1 MQALLRPDG
10 DGLVAD
16 AQLSA
21 ERMLPGQAEPQRT
34 VHFTGRVRLA
44 RDPVPAE
51 HETVPAEPTGHR
63 LDAAQVYSFYFHGPA
78 YQVVTSAWRED
89 DHAVARLTDPLPAN
103 HDPAELAV
111 IVAPRLI
118 ELCFQTAGLW
128 QAGREGRLALPMG
141 IGGVHLL
148 AEPADA
154 VAPLSAVAHQ
164 VGPDCFDCFVV
175 DAAGNVLVRLDA
187 YRTVPLP
194 TPIPDSVAA
203 DLRATFAE

>member
-1 MQALLRPDG
+1 
-10 DGLVAD
+10 
-16 AQLSA
+16 
-21 ERMLPGQAEPQRT
+21 
-34 VHFTGRVRLA
+34 
-44 RDPVPAE
+44 
-51 HETVPAEPTGHR
+51 
-63 LDAAQVYSFYFHGPA
+63 VYSFYFHGPA

-128 QAGREGRLALPMG
+128 QAGREGRLALPMR

-175 DAAGNVLVRLDA
+175 DAAGNVLVRLDS

-194 TPIPDSVAA
+194 MPIPDSVAA